1 MYFCSRYNVAIVMKA
16 TYDRDI
22 ISKNDEYITL
32 AEDAGKY
39 VNSED
44 APGIMLVDL
53 VPLRG
58 CSPKIPERCIV

>member
-1 MYFCSRYNVAIVMKA
+1 MKA